1 MEEERLPLSGHLEE
15 LRNRIIKC
23 FIAALGGFLISYAFK
38 GKVFA
43 FLLKPL
49 NQALPP
55 GSSVIFTRLP
65 EAFFTYLMVAVYT
78 GIWIVSPFIIY
89 QLWAF
94 VGPGLYKKEKKH
106 VIPFVIYSSF
116 FFLAGTAFG
125 YFIVFPATFKFL
137 LGFGGDIM
145 KPFPSAREYLSFTV
159 KLLLAFG
166 LVFEFPVLSL
176 LLSRL
181 GIITHSFLSSQRR
194 YAIVIFFIA
203 AAVIT
208 PPDVVSQLLM
218 VIPLI
223 FLYELSII
231 LVKLFGGRREEGG

>member
-1 MEEERLPLSGHLEE
+1 MEEKRLPLSGHLEE
-15 LRNRIIKC
+15 LRNRSIKC
-23 FIAALGGFLISYAFK
+23 FIAAFGGFLISYAFK
-38 GKVFA
+38 AKVFA
-43 FLLKPL
+43 FLLRPL
-49 NQALPP
+49 KQALPP
-55 GSSVIFTRLP
+55 GSNVIYTRLP

-78 GIWIVSPFIIY
+78 GLLIVSPFIIY
-89 QLWAF
+89 QIWVF
-94 VGPGLYKKEKKH
+94 VAPGLYKKEQKY

-116 FFLAGTAFG
+116 FFLAGAAFG
-125 YFIVFPATFKFL
+125 YFIVFPVAFKFL
-137 LGFGGDIM
+137 LGFGGDLI

-166 LVFEFPVLSL
+166 LIFEFPVVAL

-194 YAIVIFFIA
+194 YAIIIFFIISA
-203 AAVIT
+203 IIT

-218 VIPLI
+218 VVPLV

-231 LVKLFGGRREEGG
+231 LVKLFGGRRREEE